1 MTASRTPAPW
11 QRPRGAVLL
20 VVPAV
25 GALVAGIA
33 GGLLRAGL
41 APGGVLEGAGAL
53 LGGRAI
59 VGHAT
64 LMIGGFL
71 GTVIGLERAIA
82 LRHALAFTA
91 PLASAAGV
99 LALLAG
105 APVPAAA
112 LMLAAALAFCAANVA
127 LVAREPALHTGVLLA
142 AAACWAAGTWR
153 TLALALAPADGF
165 GVAAD
170 VNAGPIAAGLA
181 FLVLTVAAERLEMTR
196 LMRRSTAVKALFVA
210 IVAVV
215 AIGVALTL
223 APPSAPIDDA
233 AAAVSVAALGPLLFG
248 AGLAALGAWLLA
260 FDIARRTVTVPGLPR
275 YMAACLLAGHAWLVV
290 AGLAWIAVALGLPAR
305 DAALH
310 ALGLG
315 FVFSMVMGHAPVVLP
330 AVAGVRVRFGA
341 RFWAPFAL
349 LHATLLV
356 RLLGG
361 ALDPAWRA
369 AGAAGNA
376 FAIAVFVATVASA
389 IERRRRDM
397 NPART
402 SPPPPGPTPDPAPP
416 APAPRHRP

>member
-1 MTASRTPAPW
+1 MTADRAPAPAR
-11 QRPRGAVLL
+11 RPRIAVLL

-25 GALVAGIA
+25 LALAAGIA

-82 LRHALAFTA
+82 LRLPLAYAA

-105 APVPAAA
+105 ASTLAAA
-112 LMLAAALAFCAANVA
+112 LMLAAALAFIAANLA
-127 LVAREPALHTGVLLA
+127 LVRREPALHTGVLLA
-142 AAACWAAGTWR
+142 AAACWGAGAWR

-165 GVAAD
+165 GVPAD
-170 VNAGPIAAGLA
+170 INAGPIVAGLA

-196 LMRRSTAVKALFVA
+196 LMRRPLAVKAAFVG
-210 IVAVV
+210 IVGVVV
-215 AIGVALTL
+215 AGAVLALAGTA
-223 APPSAPIDDA
+223 APASFGGPDA
-233 AAAVSVAALGPLLFG
+233 GMPGPDPGSLLFG

-260 FDIARRTVTVPGLPR
+260 YDVARRTITVPGLPR

-290 AGLAWIAVALGLPAR
+290 AGGAWVAVALGAPVR

-315 FVFSMVMGHAPVVLP
+315 FVVSMVMGHAPVVLP

-341 RFWAPFAL
+341 RFWLPFAL
-349 LHATLLV
+349 LHATLLA

-376 FAIAVFVATVASA
+376 IAIAVFVATVASA
-389 IERRRRDM
+389 IERRRRE
-397 NPART
+397 
-402 SPPPPGPTPDPAPP
+402 PPSAAHDPHDPHDP
-416 APAPRHRP
+416 SRRNRR